1 MNLDWYPG
9 QRCKCIEVLTLPN
22 HVPNWGADEI
32 PRPSVGEEVT
42 IATAVADGDTVWLQ
56 FYEYPFDIKVSVPF
70 GEDAWIDYINLRFN
84 SKCFVPIEP
93 RGMAVLRRLES
104 PTPAPALVE

>member
-9 QRCKCIEVLTLPN
+9 QRCKCVEVLTLPN

-32 PRPSVGEEVT
+32 PRPS
-42 IATAVADGDTVWLQ
+42 D
-56 FYEYPFDIKVSVPF
+56 
-70 GEDAWIDYINLRFN
+70 